1 MNTLFDSMADVIFAD
16 NHASTPVDPEVAAAM
31 DAALRGAWGNPS
43 SAHAHGKLAKEH
55 CDWAREQVA
64 RLLGCASSSVVF
76 TSGATEANNLALK
89 SGLRAQLA
97 EGRNEIVTTAIEHS
111 SVLEVCKLLS
121 ESERA
126 QCRLRIVPV
135 GLSGIVSAQEV
146 LANVGPRTAL
156 VSVMQANNEVGTLQP
171 VETIA
176 EGAKAAGALTHVDAC
191 QSFGRVPL
199 DLSSV
204 DMVTLSAHKMYGP
217 KGVGALYVNPS
228 LRPRMSPEVAG
239 GVHEEGLRGGTLN
252 TPAIYGFG
260 VACDLMGCK
269 WPTER
274 EKVAGM
280 RYALWSRIARALG
293 PERVRWNGTPDMA
306 QRLPGNLNFTLIGVC
321 PSMFSK
327 AIEPYVSLSGAAACK
342 GPGASHVLKAMGDV
356 GADGAAVRIGLGR
369 FNDPRTDVDAIAS
382 AVVSVAKR
390 LYGSGC
396 PVPAK

>member
-1 MNTLFDSMADVIFAD
+1 MADAPIYAD

-31 DAALRGAWGNPS
+31 DAAVRGAWGNPS
-43 SAHAHGKLAKEH
+43 SAHAHGKAAKELT
-55 CDWAREQVA
+55 DRARASIA
-64 RLLGCASSSVVF
+64 RLLGCAPSSVVF

-89 SGLRAQLA
+89 AGLRAQFA
-97 EGRNEIVTTAIEHS
+97 QGRNELVTTAIEHS

-121 ESERA
+121 DSERA

-135 GLSGIVSAQEV
+135 GLSGVVSAQEV
-146 LANVGPRTAL
+146 LSNITPQTAL
-156 VSVMQANNEVGTLQP
+156 VSVMAANNEVGTLQP
-171 VETIA
+171 VEAIA
-176 EGAKAAGALTHVDAC
+176 EGAKAAGALMHVDAC

-199 DLSSV
+199 DLTNV

-217 KGVGALYVNPS
+217 KGVGALYVAPS
-228 LRPRMSPEVAG
+228 LRSRLSPEVAG

-260 VACDLMGCK
+260 VACDLMGRK
-269 WPTER
+269 WPAER
-274 EKVAGM
+274 ERVAEM

-293 PERVRWNGTPDMA
+293 PERVRWNGTPDMSL
-306 QRLPGNLNFTLIGVC
+306 RLPGNLNFTLIGVC

-342 GPGASHVLKAMGDV
+342 GPGASHVLAAMGDV

-369 FNDPRTDVDAIAS
+369 FNDPRIDVDAIAS

-396 PVPAK
+396 PVPQK